1 MNRRLLSALPVL
13 LLLSTPVY
21 AQSPCSDCFYAAEE
35 EVRKC
40 LDNAISAGDR
50 NSCLDN
56 RRVRLKACSDNQC
69 QTVREAVATT
79 EAPATPPRPGLAP
92 YMPSEGEWLAVVMRA
107 GLRREASPD
116 RPYSLD
122 IVLADPQ
129 TLQIIVHHAATMD
142 RAQVK
147 NVLETAKDAIRNTAR
162 SYGWDKWVKIR
173 ETVDSYAVKK

>member
-1 MNRRLLSALPVL
+1 MPDGPGKRGDHGGARDASPSRAGTPCRR
-13 LLLSTPVY
+13 
-21 AQSPCSDCFYAAEE
+21 
-35 EVRKC
+35 
-40 LDNAISAGDR
+40 
-50 NSCLDN
+50 
-56 RRVRLKACSDNQC
+56 KAN
-69 QTVREAVATT
+69 
-79 EAPATPPRPGLAP
+79 GW
-92 YMPSEGEWLAVVMRA
+92 PSMRA

-147 NVLETAKDAIRNTAR
+147 NVPRPRRTRSENTAR

-173 ETVDSYAVKK
+173 ETVDSYAVKNGDDSDDPDGSPMISMICAGVRSAPG